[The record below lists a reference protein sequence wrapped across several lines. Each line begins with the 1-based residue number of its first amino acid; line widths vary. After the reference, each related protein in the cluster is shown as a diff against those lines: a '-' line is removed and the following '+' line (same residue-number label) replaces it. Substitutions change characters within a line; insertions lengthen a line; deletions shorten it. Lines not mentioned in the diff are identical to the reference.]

1 MSIGQELSATPLQ
14 VLRMAAA
21 VANDG
26 VLPQPY
32 IVDGDAQAGKRVIS
46 EAAATML
53 GLILERVVT
62 HGTGKA
68 ARIPGYRVAGKTG
81 TAQKAVPSGGYGEEH
96 VASFVGYVPA
106 RRPALAMVVV
116 LDSPQGLYH
125 GGDVA
130 APVFA
135 RVALPALRHLGILPD
150 EGAIDAPPA
159 RPAPILTAAAP
170 RRAALPL
177 RRTGDGDPVVPDLA
191 GATLR
196 AALARLA
203 RAGLSA
209 RADGNGRVV
218 GQVPPPGQVLPRG
231 AMVRLLLKEP
241 APAANAAPDHPGR
254 NGSRAGAR

>member
-1 MSIGQELSATPLQ
+1 MARLRAEEEYVEDLVSRDLS
-14 VLRMAAA
+14 
-21 VANDG
+21 G
-26 VLPQPY
+26 
-32 IVDGDAQAGKRVIS
+32 
-46 EAAATML
+46 
-53 GLILERVVT
+53 ILELAEEDITILSIDYDVWLDEVFGYPRP
-62 HGTGKA
+62 GEESGA

-116 LDSPQGLYH
+116 LDSPQGLFH

-159 RPAPILTAAAP
+159 RPEPILTVAAP
-170 RRAALPL
+170 RRAAPPL

-203 RAGLSA
+203 RAGRSA

-218 GQVPPPGQVLPRG
+218 GQDPPPGQVLPRG

-241 APAANAAPDHPGR
+241 APAANAAPGSPGR